1 MDEGLKNKSEI
12 NLLAAQILHD
22 KNFYDSVCHPAYY
35 ACLQLMSYK
44 LIGIGFDLEK
54 QAAKASSK
62 YRGNSHV
69 AILKEFQQYF
79 KIAQYQDERLCR
91 NGIRKLKA
99 YRERA
104 DYKNERILQE
114 ESDDCITLAK
124 NISRIIN
131 NAKP

>member
-12 NLLAAQILHD
+12 NLLAAQALHD

-114 ESDDCITLAK
+114 ESNDCITLAK